1 MTLYLRSKRPLV
13 AYWNRRPMWGVIS
26 VGKVCHTA
34 CANALRI
41 ALLIPLAACGI
52 AQEPPTARSVPIHQT
67 WQIQPGSAIA
77 GHRVLAGLGDI
88 SIDLAGGRVYAP
100 FDGQIQPTAGDC
112 VVFSSPEVPAYLLRL
127 CGLRRPSLGKVREG
141 QPLGRGE
148 VLHFAALRK
157 QTDGRWAL
165 VEPSAALLTRLL
177 QFPQGESAAPLARTL
192 RESPQSQ

>member
-1 MTLYLRSKRPLV
+1 MSGRQTQNAHS
-13 AYWNRRPMWGVIS
+13 NRQSRWQIWGVIP
-26 VGKVCHTA
+26 VGKVCRTA

-41 ALLIPLAACGI
+41 ALLLPLAACGI

-88 SIDLAGGRVYAP
+88 SIDLAGGQVYAP

-127 CGLRRPSLGKVREG
+127 CGLRRPSLGSVREG

-165 VEPSAALLTRLL
+165 VEPSAALLTRVLR
-177 QFPQGESAAPLARTL
+177 FP
-192 RESPQSQ
+192 